1 MIGGENLI
9 NLIIIGIPS
18 AVIGAFIYG
27 VVSKLFTAA
36 RRPYPADKFDY
47 WIRKLFKVRNLT
59 GKSIAILENFVVN
72 NDTIGEEEF
81 VDLVKQF
88 RKKIKDKIR
97 AEGEFSKIGPVNF
110 RLNFD
115 NIRNLYHGSLEI
127 NAQTTEDDEDYIE
140 SFVISIKANN
150 WKFADTDNLI
160 QSMIEL
166 LKDGEAF
173 FPGSGKILP
182 TNSYDISLELNKEP
196 VIYTYISRLNKGFA
210 TIKLDDLGMSVKI
223 SSKKI
228 SFGVNNFQG
237 NVSEKIKET
246 LIWYA

>member
-9 NLIIIGIPS
+9 NLIIIGILS

-47 WIRKLFKVRNLT
+47 WIRKLFKVRNLS
-59 GKSIAILENFVVN
+59 GKSIVILENFDVN
-72 NDTIGEEEF
+72 NDTIEEEEF

-97 AEGEFSKIGPVNF
+97 AEGDFSKVGPVNF
-110 RLNFD
+110 KLSFAHIN
-115 NIRNLYHGSLEI
+115 NLYHGSLEI
-127 NAQTTEDDEDYIE
+127 DAMTADDEENGIE

-150 WKFADTDNLI
+150 WKFADTDTLI

-173 FPGSGKILP
+173 FGGSGKISP
-182 TNSYDISLELNKEP
+182 KNSYDISLELSKEP

-210 TIKLDDLGMSVKI
+210 TINLSDSGMTVKI
-223 SSKKI
+223 SEKKI
-228 SFGVNNFQG
+228 SFVINNFQG
-237 NVSEKIKET
+237 NISEKIKET

>member
-18 AVIGAFIYG
+18 AVIGAFVYG
-27 VVSKLFTAA
+27 VVSKLLTAA

-47 WIRKLFKVRNLT
+47 WIRRLFKVRNIR

-97 AEGEFSKIGPVNF
+97 PDGDFSKNGPVNF
-110 RLNFD
+110 KLSFD
-115 NIRNLYHGSLEI
+115 NISNVYRGSIEI
-127 NAQTTEDDEDYIE
+127 NARTAEDNDEYIE
-140 SFVISIKANN
+140 SFAISIKGNN
-150 WKFADTDNLI
+150 WKFTDTDTLI
-160 QSMIEL
+160 QSMVEL

-173 FPGSGKILP
+173 FAGSGKISP
-182 TNSYDISLELNKEP
+182 TNSYDISLELNEEP
-196 VIYTYISRLNKGFA
+196 VIYTYISKLNKGFA
-210 TIKLDDLGMSVKI
+210 TIKLGDSGMTVKI
-223 SSKKI
+223 SGKRI
-228 SFGVNNFQG
+228 SFDVNNFQG
-237 NVSEKIKET
+237 NISEKIKET
-246 LIWYA
+246 LIWYV

>member
-27 VVSKLFTAA
+27 VVSKLLTAA
-36 RRPYPADKFDY
+36 LRPYPADKFDY
-47 WIRKLFKVRNLT
+47 WIRRLFKVRNLT

-72 NDTIGEEEF
+72 NDTLEEEEF

-88 RKKIKDKIR
+88 RKKIKDKIKS
-97 AEGEFSKIGPVNF
+97 EGDFSKVGPVNF
-110 RLNFD
+110 KLSFA

-127 NAQTTEDDEDYIE
+127 DGMTADDEENGIE
-140 SFVISIKANN
+140 SFVISVKANN
-150 WKFADTDNLI
+150 WKFTDTDALI

-173 FPGSGKILP
+173 FWGSGKISP
-182 TNSYDISLELNKEP
+182 KNSYDISLELGKEP

-210 TIKLDDLGMSVKI
+210 TINLSDPGMTVKI
-223 SSKKI
+223 SEKKI
-228 SFGVNNFQG
+228 SFVINNFQG
-237 NVSEKIKET
+237 DISEKIKET
-246 LIWYA
+246 LIWYV